1 MALRD
6 LLNDALHSTPTDNQ
20 RRLATLRAVMAV
32 VDAQPGATDA
42 DIHAIITKII
52 MEREQQAA
60 SFSAAGQVEMA
71 KAERAEIDS
80 LRGFLRASSSAEP
93 APAAKKP
100 KVAAKAEPQRVGQS
114 APLFTRNQI
123 IIASVAAI
131 LVAGAAILYFFV
143 FTGGSNDLT
152 IASGGPLTVQL
163 YKHDRTLGSPK
174 APITVLEYAA
184 PACPHC
190 SHFDQ
195 TVFPLVKKNYI
206 DTGKVFYI
214 FRVFPINPADPAAEA
229 IARCLPADKYFQF
242 IDLLFRNQ
250 PKWDPEYGITD
261 VRGGLIQLARIE
273 GMSAEKVD
281 QCISDKSEQ
290 DRINQVAQD
299 GETKYNIQGV
309 PTFIINGTE
318 VQAEDATWPSLKARF
333 DSLLSKH

>member
-6 LLNDALHSTPTDNQ
+6 LLNDALHSTPTDSQ
-20 RRLATLRAVMAV
+20 RRLATLRAVMAA

-60 SFSAAGQVEMA
+60 SFSAAGQTEMA

-100 KVAAKAEPQRVGQS
+100 KVAVKAEPQRTGQS

-123 IIASVAAI
+123 IIASVAAV

-143 FTGGSNDLT
+143 FTGGSSDLT

>member
-6 LLNDALHSTPTDNQ
+6 LLNDALNSTPTDNE
-20 RRLATLRAVMAV
+20 RRLSTLRAVIST
-32 VDAQPGATDA
+32 VDAQPGATDS
-42 DIHAIITKII
+42 DIHAIISKII

-60 SFSAAGQVEMA
+60 SYSAAGQTEMA
-71 KAERAEIDS
+71 KAERFEIDA
-80 LRGFLRASSSAEP
+80 LRGFLRAAEP
-93 APAAKKP
+93 AKVQAAKKP
-100 KVAAKAEPQRVGQS
+100 KVAPKAETSRRDQS

-123 IIASVAAI
+123 IIASVAVV
-131 LVAGAAILYFFV
+131 LVVAAAVLYLFV

-152 IASGGPLTVQL
+152 IANGGTLQVQL
-163 YKHDRTLGSPK
+163 YEHDRTLGNPK

-195 TVFPLVKKNYI
+195 TIFPLVKKNYI

-250 PKWDPEYGITD
+250 PKWDPEYGVTD
-261 VRGGLIQLARIE
+261 VRGGLIQLARVY

-281 QCISDKSEQ
+281 QCIADKSEQ